1 MSRKTETSWS
11 IFTKNQKTLSCD
23 DCREGSGGECPA
35 AGVLRCIRS
44 SSPDPESPCPALLR
58 TLPPGL
64 ALGPSLARGSCIGVW
79 CVGKAVHKGAF
90 FGPLENCAH
99 PTGVDETEEGR
110 GPNSEQTIDPLPL
123 EEAGNWIRFACRA
136 GSEGEWNACV
146 LRLRGRP
153 YVKALEDIEPGV
165 ELLLRPGEEG
175 EVSAE
180 EGQGTRGQEAQ
191 SKDETVKTEE
201 RHARGEALDSETE
214 EAPRLPDPKKSHEQA
229 VPKPQGAHA
238 GPSEAC
244 GTPEIAV
251 QEVPKESGAAVEEH
265 RPQRL
270 HRKRR
275 LSQICKKDSRNHLPR
290 DSEETDS
297 AQIDEDGSPEA
308 LNNPG
313 ASSDRPSKAAQGDD
327 GDSVT
332 ETPQVEGAHKEPEE
346 GGRIGEEGT
355 GGFRASLR
363 LAAKPRKVHTLVSR
377 IQKRLQERKMRVLER
392 QVREKNAAEQ
402 SKEDAAGKDA
412 ENEQGGW
419 GEASVEEG
427 KNSKAVREL
436 GADILDT
443 IGSPSEERESAVS
456 AESPDISQASDA
468 RKRKYK
474 CDECEKC
481 FFQLCH
487 LKKHKFTHR
496 DYKPYLCNEC
506 GKSYSSQE
514 SFRAHVLQH
523 KGERPFKCQHC
534 DKTYGLKRDLKE
546 HEVLH
551 TGERPFSCDI
561 CGKSFARRP
570 SLRIHKEIHRMKELN
585 VKVSKACK
593 CTVCDKELANSG
605 SLKNHMRLH
614 TGERPYPCS
623 HCGKT
628 FRQRGNLLGHLRI
641 HTGEKPYKC
650 EYCEQRF
657 SQIPELRRHLI
668 SHTGEVYLCPVCGKA
683 LRDPH
688 TLRAHE
694 RLHSGDR
701 PYKCDQCG
709 KAYTLATKLRRHQK
723 SHLEEKPYKCQT
735 CGAGY
740 TLMQSLVRH
749 QLSHKRKEEKI
760 AGELAEALAALESDH
775 SAPSK
780 GRPKKVTRKTS
791 RRPRADKKASV
802 QPQEEQVVYV
812 HAIDAVT
819 MMPVADEGQVLIST
833 SNPFENSLAFGA
845 EHVLQGVVGSSTE
858 TGQTVQGQARGHIQ
872 LNDDIIEIII
882 SDSHNKCI
890 IVEEDKSHSNVV
902 ILQED
907 EGLNS
912 VAETVEIETG
922 S

>member
-1 MSRKTETSWS
+1 
-11 IFTKNQKTLSCD
+11 
-23 DCREGSGGECPA
+23 
-35 AGVLRCIRS
+35 CIRS

-99 PTGVDETEEGR
+99 PTGVDETEEQGR

-214 EAPRLPDPKKSHEQA
+214 EAPRLPGNNAGRRSPEINNSSHNIDPKESHEQA
-229 VPKPQGAHA
+229 VPKPQGAH
-238 GPSEAC
+238 
-244 GTPEIAV
+244 
-251 QEVPKESGAAVEEH
+251 
-265 RPQRL
+265 
-270 HRKRR
+270 
-275 LSQICKKDSRNHLPR
+275 KDSRNHLPR

-363 LAAKPRKVHTLVSR
+363 LAAKPRK
-377 IQKRLQERKMRVLER
+377 
-392 QVREKNAAEQ
+392 
-402 SKEDAAGKDA
+402 
-412 ENEQGGW
+412 
-419 GEASVEEG
+419 
-427 KNSKAVREL
+427 
-436 GADILDT
+436 
-443 IGSPSEERESAVS
+443 
-456 AESPDISQASDA
+456 ASDA

-749 QLSHKRKEEKI
+749 QLSHKRK
-760 AGELAEALAALESDH
+760 
-775 SAPSK
+775 
-780 GRPKKVTRKTS
+780 TS

-802 QPQEEQVVYV
+802 QP
-812 HAIDAVT
+812 
-819 MMPVADEGQVLIST
+819 
-833 SNPFENSLAFGA
+833 
-845 EHVLQGVVGSSTE
+845 QGVVGSSTE

>member
-1 MSRKTETSWS
+1 
-11 IFTKNQKTLSCD
+11 
-23 DCREGSGGECPA
+23 
-35 AGVLRCIRS
+35 
-44 SSPDPESPCPALLR
+44 PDPESPCPALLR

-99 PTGVDETEEGR
+99 PTGVDETEEQGR

-123 EEAGNWIRFACRA
+123 EEAGNWIRA

-165 ELLLRPGEEG
+165 ELLLRPG
-175 EVSAE
+175 
-180 EGQGTRGQEAQ
+180 
-191 SKDETVKTEE
+191 
-201 RHARGEALDSETE
+201 
-214 EAPRLPDPKKSHEQA
+214 DPKKSHEQA

-355 GGFRASLR
+355 
-363 LAAKPRKVHTLVSR
+363 
-377 IQKRLQERKMRVLER
+377 
-392 QVREKNAAEQ
+392 
-402 SKEDAAGKDA
+402 
-412 ENEQGGW
+412 
-419 GEASVEEG
+419 
-427 KNSKAVREL
+427 
-436 GADILDT
+436 
-443 IGSPSEERESAVS
+443 GSPSEERESAVS

-749 QLSHKRKEEKI
+749 QLSHKRK
-760 AGELAEALAALESDH
+760 
-775 SAPSK
+775 
-780 GRPKKVTRKTS
+780 TS

-802 QPQEEQVVYV
+802 QP
-812 HAIDAVT
+812 
-819 MMPVADEGQVLIST
+819 
-833 SNPFENSLAFGA
+833 
-845 EHVLQGVVGSSTE
+845 QGVVGSSTE

>member
-1 MSRKTETSWS
+1 M
-11 IFTKNQKTLSCD
+11 
-23 DCREGSGGECPA
+23 
-35 AGVLRCIRS
+35 
-44 SSPDPESPCPALLR
+44 R

-214 EAPRLPDPKKSHEQA
+214 EAPRLPGNNAGRRSPEINNSSHNIWLNLFTDPKKSHEQA

-251 QEVPKESGAAVEEH
+251 Q
-265 RPQRL
+265 
-270 HRKRR
+270 
-275 LSQICKKDSRNHLPR
+275 
-290 DSEETDS
+290 
-297 AQIDEDGSPEA
+297 
-308 LNNPG
+308 
-313 ASSDRPSKAAQGDD
+313 
-327 GDSVT
+327 
-332 ETPQVEGAHKEPEE
+332 
-346 GGRIGEEGT
+346 
-355 GGFRASLR
+355 ASLR

-402 SKEDAAGKDA
+402 
-412 ENEQGGW
+412 
-419 GEASVEEG
+419 
-427 KNSKAVREL
+427 R
-436 GADILDT
+436 
-443 IGSPSEERESAVS
+443 SPSEERESAVS

-749 QLSHKRKEEKI
+749 QLSHKR
-760 AGELAEALAALESDH
+760 ESDH